1 MVLTV
6 LAGGL
11 TYFSLRWIWAW
22 VKAHLPQ
29 AKPVQV
35 VEVVKEP
42 EERHYTP
49 EEVRQDV
56 DAMPLD
62 DIRVTTDANL
72 TEIMYEHLRREG
84 VAPAETTA

>member
-1 MVLTV
+1 
-6 LAGGL
+6 
-11 TYFSLRWIWAW
+11 
-22 VKAHLPQ
+22 LPQ

-42 EERHYTP
+42 EERRLTP

-84 VAPAETTA
+84 VAPSETAA